1 MDAHHRLDNP
11 SQRWIRDLD
20 SKQFSSDDLILRP
33 ADPDD
38 RSRIFAFLQE
48 VWDGEDYLPSVWDD
62 WVADPSGQLV
72 VAELDGEPIATARI
86 VNLGCGEFWL
96 EGLRVAEPYRM
107 RGVASQIKR
116 YLLNY
121 WEDHAG
127 RSIGY
132 LTHRD
137 QLAVHKLAESTGF
150 SETFH
155 VQMVRWDSALGRHE
169 FQPCED
175 LKWAAQKF
183 SAWSEANGL
192 DDRMELDWSYPKI
205 LEERLG
211 EFGSVY
217 AWRGDRAVVSLTR
230 DVWNEQHLGVVA
242 CLCVK
247 LADCDEFFHDLAR
260 LCSMLELAGGRW
272 FAPLKWPGPRDA
284 ARAGLRIVEDLE
296 MVCYMKY
303 R

>member
-1 MDAHHRLDNP
+1 
-11 SQRWIRDLD
+11 LD
-20 SKQFSSDDLILRP
+20 SKQFSSDDLIIRQ
-33 ADPDD
+33 AEPDD

-62 WVADPSGQLV
+62 WVVDPAGQLV

-86 VNLGCGEFWL
+86 VNLGHGEFWL
-96 EGLRVAEPYRM
+96 EGLRVAKPYRM
-107 RGVASQIKR
+107 RGVAGQIKR

-137 QLAVHKLAESTGF
+137 QLAVHKLAQAIGF

-155 VQMVRWDSALGRHE
+155 VQMVRWDSAVGRHE

-175 LKWAAQKF
+175 LDWAAHKF
-183 SAWSEANGL
+183 TAWSQANGL
-192 DDRMELDWSYPKI
+192 EGRMELDWSYPKI
-205 LEERLG
+205 LVERIG
-211 EFGSVY
+211 KMGSVY
-217 AWRGDRAVVSLTR
+217 AWRGDRAVVGLTR
-230 DVWNEQHLGVVA
+230 DVWNEQRVGVVA
-242 CLCVK
+242 CLCVE
-247 LADCDEFFHDLAR
+247 LADCDEFFLDLAR

-272 FAPLKWPGPRDA
+272 FAPLKWLRLHDA
-284 ARAGLRIVEDLE
+284 ANAGLQFVEDLE